1 MANYV
6 SLDEAAKLLGV
17 TAAEL
22 IEMRSRGEI
31 FGFRD
36 GASWKFKADEI
47 ERVKLELSGD
57 VLSDDPGGSS
67 ILVSERPGGSS
78 ASGLGLAAEQA
89 AADAGSSDLHLDL
102 GMEGADAGSD
112 VALVADPSSGSGLRL
127 VHRSGGAAPAED
139 DDDELKLASDDEEL
153 EVDASSLSHGSGLE
167 LAADLGSDLRL
178 ADDASSTSRPPQP
191 ASSQGAADSDL
202 LGDAELQLQPVAAG
216 GSPGLDLDLGDE
228 LKLSGDAD
236 DDLVLGGGSDLA
248 LGADSGINLMAPS
261 DSGLS
266 LEDESPELEGV
277 GISGLDLG
285 SAVGSDVDLAGA
297 SPSGSGSGGSG
308 AGLSGIDFGPAED
321 FQLGASGGI
330 EVDDD
335 SGSQVI
341 EIEDSTDLGGVPL
354 QEGLG
359 IEGGFDVGGGEGML
373 ETAPGLAGTA
383 VARGLPEI
391 PLANWEVFLLLSILL
406 VLGLSGLLVTDIVR
420 NMWAW
425 NGESD
430 GSITSWFTQMIM
442 SSVNMQR

>member
-1 MANYV
+1 
-6 SLDEAAKLLGV
+6 
-17 TAAEL
+17 
-22 IEMRSRGEI
+22 
-31 FGFRD
+31 
-36 GASWKFKADEI
+36 
-47 ERVKLELSGD
+47 
-57 VLSDDPGGSS
+57 
-67 ILVSERPGGSS
+67 
-78 ASGLGLAAEQA
+78 
-89 AADAGSSDLHLDL
+89 
-102 GMEGADAGSD
+102 
-112 VALVADPSSGSGLRL
+112 LRL
-127 VHRSGGAAPAED
+127 VHRTGGPAPADD

-167 LAADLGSDLRL
+167 LAADFGSDLRL
-178 ADDASSTSRPPQP
+178 ADDAAGSPSKP
-191 ASSQGAADSDL
+191 APTQKAADSDI
-202 LGDAELQLQPVAAG
+202 LGEADLELQPAANG

-297 SPSGSGSGGSG
+297 SASGSGSGGSG

-321 FQLGASGGI
+321 FQLSASGGI

-341 EIEDSTDLGGVPL
+341 EIEDSTDLGAVPL
-354 QEGLG
+354 EEGLG
-359 IEGGFDVGGGEGML
+359 IEGGFGVGDNEAML
-373 ETAPGLAGTA
+373 ETVPGLGGPAI
-383 VARGLPEI
+383 ARGLPDI

>member
-89 AADAGSSDLHLDL
+89 AADAGSSDLHLALD
-102 GMEGADAGSD
+102 GTDAGSD
-112 VALVADPSSGSGLRL
+112 VALVSDPSSGSGLRL
-127 VHRSGGAAPAED
+127 VHRTGGPAPADD

-167 LAADLGSDLRL
+167 LAADFGSDLRL
-178 ADDASSTSRPPQP
+178 ADDAAGSPSKP
-191 ASSQGAADSDL
+191 APTQKAADSDI
-202 LGDAELQLQPVAAG
+202 LGEADLELQPAANG

-297 SPSGSGSGGSG
+297 SASGSGSGGSG

-321 FQLGASGGI
+321 FQLSASGGI

-341 EIEDSTDLGGVPL
+341 EIEDSTDLGAVPL
-354 QEGLG
+354 EEGLG
-359 IEGGFDVGGGEGML
+359 IEGGFGVGDNEAML
-373 ETAPGLAGTA
+373 ETVPGLGGPAI
-383 VARGLPEI
+383 ARGLPDI